1 MTDTLSTTFKK
12 RLLRKWKYSYLA
24 VIVLP
29 IILIVSLSITSLRS
43 MNRAVT
49 EVNSLAV
56 RFMYH
61 EFDTVFTEVNALS
74 QELLLSPSMQRL
86 SRASDTSELD
96 SFYLYETAMTL
107 SRMLGRG
114 SVVTDMMIF
123 SPSLDYY
130 ISTSRWGTLEN
141 LPLLNDFSLPWSAE
155 RYQTV
160 FGTSP
165 KTLMIEDA
173 TCCLV
178 GGSTLDRILI
188 IRPLSFAQSGWQHEF
203 SIALLVD
210 IT

>member
-74 QELLLSPSMQRL
+74 QELLLSPSMQ
-86 SRASDTSELD
+86 
-96 SFYLYETAMTL
+96 
-107 SRMLGRG
+107 
-114 SVVTDMMIF
+114 
-123 SPSLDYY
+123 
-130 ISTSRWGTLEN
+130 
-141 LPLLNDFSLPWSAE
+141 
-155 RYQTV
+155 
-160 FGTSP
+160 
-165 KTLMIEDA
+165 
-173 TCCLV
+173 
-178 GGSTLDRILI
+178 
-188 IRPLSFAQSGWQHEF
+188 
-203 SIALLVD
+203 
-210 IT
+210 